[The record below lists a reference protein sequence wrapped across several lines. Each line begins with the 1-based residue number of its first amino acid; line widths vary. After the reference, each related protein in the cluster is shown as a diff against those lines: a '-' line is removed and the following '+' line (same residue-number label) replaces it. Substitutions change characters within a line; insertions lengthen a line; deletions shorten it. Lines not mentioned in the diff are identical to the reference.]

1 MAGCMMMTRNMTM
14 TDASANG
21 TTSAF
26 RAHSTAM
33 SCASMNHIALILD
46 AILLASIIICALA
59 AIAILVCVSVRLEV
73 ISILSILV
81 LVLLVLEYHD
91 LPRLR

>member
-21 TTSAF
+21 TTSAS
-26 RAHSTAM
+26 RAHSAAM
-33 SCASMNHIALILD
+33 SCTSKNHIALILD
-46 AILLASIIICALA
+46 AILLASIIICALVS
-59 AIAILVCVSVRLEV
+59 ITILVCVSVRLEV

-81 LVLLVLEYHD
+81 LVLLVLEYCD
-91 LPRLR
+91 SPRLR

>member
-21 TTSAF
+21 TTSAS
-26 RAHSTAM
+26 RAHSAAM
-33 SCASMNHIALILD
+33 SCTSKNHIALILD
-46 AILLASIIICALA
+46 AILLASIIICALVS
-59 AIAILVCVSVRLEV
+59 ITILVSVFV
-73 ISILSILV
+73 AGISILV